1 MKIKDSVE
9 QMILDL
15 FQNCDVPEAVSVTF
29 EPEIDLDDP
38 MKAVR
43 EGSIILRFERPTS
56 QK

>member
-1 MKIKDSVE
+1 MKIKDSAE

-29 EPEIDLDDP
+29 EPEIYLDDP